1 MIFDKFV
8 APLLENWSNIVPYI
22 ANRLF
27 NLGITILEMIEAE
40 WGGDTV
46 TLLPEVILLPS
57 TITSITISAFCSH

>member
-27 NLGITILEMIEAE
+27 NLGITIFEMIDISVE
-40 WGGDTV
+40 G
-46 TLLPEVILLPS
+46 IL
-57 TITSITISAFCSH
+57 FHN